1 MRPGGLFEAML
12 SVEEN
17 ELLCRVGSG
26 TVMGEFMRQYWIPAM
41 LSSELPT
48 PDSDPLRVLLLGE
61 RLIAFRDTD
70 GTVGL
75 LQNNCPHRGA
85 SLFFGRNEEAGLRC
99 VYHGW
104 KFDVGGACI
113 DMPNEPAES
122 DFRTKVKATAYPT
135 RERGGVVWAY
145 LCRRSAPPELPEF
158 ESNLVSAAQANA
170 TQMEA
175 NYFQILEGT
184 IDTVHAGFLHRGA
197 MRFEDQ
203 PHGTFA
209 EYLLKHRQPRYAV
222 VDTDAGT
229 CYGAYR
235 PGPTGQ
241 YYWRIA
247 QFLLPFYA
255 MAPGGLLGGGPSG
268 VACYV
273 PMDDEHT
280 LTFGLRA
287 GTGRQQEMDRRRDD
301 PTTTDAYRGF
311 LERRNSQARSGR
323 QLVPNTT
330 DWHGRFRTVAN
341 LDNDFLIDRDLQ
353 RRKQGPDGY
362 TGIAT
367 VQTQDQAMTNSM
379 GAIYDRSQEHL
390 GTSDAMI
397 IRTRRRL
404 LNAAK
409 AFAETGLT
417 PPTVDHPEFYRLRAG
432 STLLPVDA
440 DWWTAT
446 EKLRE
451 AFVEHQELDWSLTG
465 GA

>member
-1 MRPGGLFEAML
+1 ML
-12 SVEEN
+12 RVEEN
-17 ELLCRVGSG
+17 ELLCRVGDG
-26 TVMGEFMRQYWIPAM
+26 TVMGNFMRQYWLPAM
-41 LSSELPT
+41 LSNELPS
-48 PDSDPLRVLLLGE
+48 PDSDPVRVLLLGE
-61 RLIAFRDTD
+61 KLIAFRDSS
-70 GTVGL
+70 GQVGL
-75 LQNNCPHRGA
+75 VQNHCPHRGA
-85 SLFFGRNEEAGLRC
+85 SLFFGRNEESGLRC

-104 KFDVGGACI
+104 KFAADGTCV

-122 DFRTKVKATAYPT
+122 DFRTKVKAQAYPT

-145 LCRRSAPPELPEF
+145 LGPRATPPPLPEF
-158 ESNLVSAAQANA
+158 ESNLVAGAQAAA
-170 TQMEA
+170 TQMDA

-197 MRFEDQ
+197 MRAEDQ
-203 PHGTFA
+203 PPGTFA
-209 EYLLKHRQPRYAV
+209 EYLLKDRQPRYAV

-235 PGPTGQ
+235 PGPPGQ

-287 GTGRQQEMDRRRDD
+287 GQGRQQEMARRTRDD
-301 PTTTDAYRGF
+301 TTSEAYRRF
-311 LERRNSQARSGR
+311 VERRLDQAQVGR
-323 QLVPNTT
+323 QLLPNTT
-330 DWHGRFRTVAN
+330 DWYGRFRSAAS
-341 LDNDFLIDRDLQ
+341 LDNDFLIDRELQ
-353 RRKQGPDGY
+353 RLKEGPDGY

-397 IRTRRRL
+397 IRSRRRL
-404 LNAAK
+404 IGAATT
-409 AFAETGLT
+409 FAETGHAPL
-417 PPTVDHPEFYRLRAG
+417 TVDHPEWYRLRSG
-432 STLLPVDA
+432 STVLPTDA
-440 DWWTAT
+440 DWIQAT
-446 EKLRE
+446 ERLRT
-451 AFVEHQELDWSLTG
+451 AFVEHPELDWSLTG